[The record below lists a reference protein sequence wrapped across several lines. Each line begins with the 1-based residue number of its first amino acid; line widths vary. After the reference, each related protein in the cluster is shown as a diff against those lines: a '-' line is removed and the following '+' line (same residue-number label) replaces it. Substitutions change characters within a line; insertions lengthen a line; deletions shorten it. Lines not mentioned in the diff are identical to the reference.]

1 MTLMNEY
8 ELKRCR
14 NFDENYKIITDKINN
29 AAIRSGR
36 TADEVTL
43 LAATKTVEPKVIS
56 YAFNQGLQYMGEN
69 RVQEFLSKEDELP
82 EKMHKQFIGTLQTNK
97 VKQIVGK
104 VELIQSVDSIKLARE
119 ISKQSEKL
127 GITTNVLVEIN
138 IGNEITKSGIEVER
152 LDEILDELSKINAI
166 NVKGLM
172 TLGPLGA
179 ENNKKIEIFE
189 KMHKLFVDN
198 RTKNCDNVSM
208 DILSMGMS
216 DDYDIAIECGSNMVR
231 VGTALFG
238 RRVY

>member
-152 LDEILDELSKINAI
+152 LDEILEELSKINAI

>member
-14 NFDENYKIITDKINN
+14 NFDENYKIITDKISN

>member
-1 MTLMNEY
+1 MNEY

-152 LDEILDELSKINAI
+152 LDEILEELSKINAI

>member
-1 MTLMNEY
+1 MNEY

-14 NFDENYKIITDKINN
+14 NFDENYKVIIDKINN

-36 TADEVTL
+36 SADDITL

-56 YAFNQGLQYMGEN
+56 YAFEQGLRYMGEN
-69 RVQEFLSKEDELP
+69 RVQEFLSKEEELP

-127 GITTNVLVEIN
+127 GITTDVLVEIN
-138 IGNEITKSGIEVER
+138 IGNEITKSGIEVEQ
-152 LDEILDELSKINAI
+152 LDMILEEISKIDAI

-179 ENNKKIEIFE
+179 ENSKKIEIFE

-198 RTKNCDNVSM
+198 RTKNCDNISM

-216 DDYDIAIECGSNMVR
+216 DDYDIAVECGSNMVR

>member
-1 MTLMNEY
+1 MNEY

-14 NFDENYKIITDKINN
+14 NFDENYKVIIDKINN

-36 TADEVTL
+36 SADDITL

-56 YAFNQGLQYMGEN
+56 YAFEQGLRYMGEN
-69 RVQEFLSKEDELP
+69 RVQEFLSKEEELP

-127 GITTNVLVEIN
+127 GITTDVLVEIN
-138 IGNEITKSGIEVER
+138 IGNEITKSGIEVEQ
-152 LDEILDELSKINAI
+152 LDMILEEISKIDAI

-198 RTKNCDNVSM
+198 RTKNCDNISM

-216 DDYDIAIECGSNMVR
+216 DDFDLAVEYGSNMVR

-238 RRVY
+238 HRNY

>member
-1 MTLMNEY
+1 MNEY

-14 NFDENYKIITDKINN
+14 NFDENYKIIIDKINN

-36 TADEVTL
+36 SADDITL

-56 YAFNQGLQYMGEN
+56 YAFEQGLQYMGEN

-119 ISKQSEKL
+119 ISKQSEKI
-127 GITTNVLVEIN
+127 GITTDVLVEIN
-138 IGNEITKSGIEVER
+138 IGNEITKSGIEVEQ
-152 LDEILDELSKINAI
+152 LDTIMEELSKINAI

-198 RTKNCDNVSM
+198 RTKNCDNISM

-238 RRVY
+238 RRIY

>member
-1 MTLMNEY
+1 MNEY

-14 NFDENYKIITDKINN
+14 NFDENYKIIIDKINN

-36 TADEVTL
+36 SADDITL

-56 YAFNQGLQYMGEN
+56 YAFEQGLKYMGEN

-119 ISKQSEKL
+119 ISKQSEKI
-127 GITTNVLVEIN
+127 GITTDVLVEIN
-138 IGNEITKSGIEVER
+138 IGNEITKSGIEVEQ
-152 LDEILDELSKINAI
+152 LDTIMEELSKINAI

-198 RTKNCDNVSM
+198 RTKNCDNISM

-238 RRVY
+238 RRIY

>member
-1 MTLMNEY
+1 MNEY

-14 NFDENYKIITDKINN
+14 NFDENYKIITDKISN

>member
-1 MTLMNEY
+1 MNEY

-14 NFDENYKIITDKINN
+14 NFDENYKVIIDKINN

-36 TADEVTL
+36 SADDITL

-56 YAFNQGLQYMGEN
+56 YAFEQGLRYMGEN
-69 RVQEFLSKEDELP
+69 RVQEFLSKEEELP

-127 GITTNVLVEIN
+127 GITTDVLVEIN
-138 IGNEITKSGIEVER
+138 IGNEITKSGIEVEQ
-152 LDEILDELSKINAI
+152 LDMILEEISKIDAI

-179 ENNKKIEIFE
+179 ENSKKIEIFE

-198 RTKNCDNVSM
+198 RTKNCDNISM

-216 DDYDIAIECGSNMVR
+216 DDYDIAVECGSNMVR
-231 VGTALFG
+231 VGTALFS
-238 RRVY
+238 RRIY

>member
-1 MTLMNEY
+1 MNEY

-14 NFDENYKIITDKINN
+14 NFDENYKVIIDKINN

-36 TADEVTL
+36 SADDITL

-56 YAFNQGLQYMGEN
+56 YAFEQGLRYMGEN
-69 RVQEFLSKEDELP
+69 RVQEFLSKEEELP

-127 GITTNVLVEIN
+127 GITTDVLVEIN
-138 IGNEITKSGIEVER
+138 IGNEITKSGIEVEQ
-152 LDEILDELSKINAI
+152 LDMILEEISKIDAI

-179 ENNKKIEIFE
+179 ENSKKIEIFE

-198 RTKNCDNVSM
+198 RTKNCDNISM

-216 DDYDIAIECGSNMVR
+216 DDYDIAVECGSNMVR

-238 RRVY
+238 RRIY